1 MERLGSVLMLIVLFS
16 CSRSEAPVKLF
27 PLQEEAMAVAASK
40 CQSGDLLWLRDI
52 LIRSEND
59 SKSQGSLY
67 AISVQTGTV
76 FLYQAWLSNC
86 FGCEVYNCNGENP
99 AFSEAE
105 RSEIMAGI
113 REENVIYSS
122 TF

>member
-1 MERLGSVLMLIVLFS
+1 M
-16 CSRSEAPVKLF
+16 
-27 PLQEEAMAVAASK
+27 
-40 CQSGDLLWLRDI
+40 WLRDI
-52 LIRSEND
+52 LIKSEND
-59 SKSQGSLY
+59 RNSQGSLY
-67 AISVQTGTV
+67 AISVRTGTV

-105 RSEIMAGI
+105 RFEIMAGM